1 MAKFIFRYGA
11 MNCGKSSALLQ
22 VAHNYDERDNNVILI
37 KPQIDL
43 KGGKKIVSRIGIS
56 RDVDYLIGKCD
67 CYRHPLHR
75 LLLIPR
81 EDILE
86 LMIICSWKQKELS
99 CLMRWMVFVL
109 KS

>member
-1 MAKFIFRYGA
+1 MDQGP
-11 MNCGKSSALLQ
+11 
-22 VAHNYDERDNNVILI
+22 VPET
-37 KPQIDL
+37 
-43 KGGKKIVSRIGIS
+43 
-56 RDVDYLIGKCD
+56 VDYLIGKCD

-81 EDILE
+81 EGILE
-86 LMIICSWKQKELS
+86 HTIIYSWKQKELS